1 MNENEPSDS
10 NRCWLYPAGPRSEGA
25 SQPPR
30 LGCQLDRLLASKE
43 LNSPPFVLAV
53 GLGAWR
59 ELKGRGL
66 VLAVR
71 LGTIRF
77 PLGAKTVTP
86 SDTCLLRWLVRGAI
100 GLYGLETRASSGSLC
115 SGG

>member
-43 LNSPPFVLAV
+43 LNSPPFVFAV
-53 GLGAWR
+53 G
-59 ELKGRGL
+59 
-66 VLAVR
+66 VR
-71 LGTIRF
+71 TIRF
-77 PLGAKTVTP
+77 PLGAKTVTA
-86 SDTCLLRWLVRGAI
+86 SDAWRLRWLVNGPV
-100 GLYGLETRASSGSLC
+100 GLYGRGPRAGSRRLC
-115 SGG
+115 AGGSYEELPLCLVWAIGTA